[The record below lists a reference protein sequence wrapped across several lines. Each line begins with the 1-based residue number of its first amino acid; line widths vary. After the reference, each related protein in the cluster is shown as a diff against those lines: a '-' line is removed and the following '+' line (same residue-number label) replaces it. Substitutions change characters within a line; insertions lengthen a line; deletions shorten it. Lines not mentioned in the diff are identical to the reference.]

1 MKKARA
7 RRRYRSSSETVLWG
21 SVLYCK
27 FRVKEAE
34 WMAAGEV
41 NGGGLVSSPSVG
53 RLGMGVER
61 EREKH
66 GGAGGRSVGTG

>member
-1 MKKARA
+1 
-7 RRRYRSSSETVLWG
+7 
-21 SVLYCK
+21 
-27 FRVKEAE
+27 
-34 WMAAGEV
+34 MAAGEV

-66 GGAGGRSVGTG
+66 GGAGGRSEAWEWEQANVCPR

>member
-1 MKKARA
+1 
-7 RRRYRSSSETVLWG
+7 
-21 SVLYCK
+21 
-27 FRVKEAE
+27 
-34 WMAAGEV
+34 MAAGEV